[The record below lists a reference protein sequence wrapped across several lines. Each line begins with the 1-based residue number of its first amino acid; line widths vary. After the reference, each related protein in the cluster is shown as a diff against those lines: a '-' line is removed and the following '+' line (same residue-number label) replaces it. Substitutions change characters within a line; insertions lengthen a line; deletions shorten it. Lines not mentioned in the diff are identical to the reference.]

1 VIATG
6 RQRMASVPQTV
17 RRIGASP
24 VIAGIAGVVA
34 LALLLE
40 LAIVAGFV
48 PEFVVARPSEAIAA
62 IGPLHRDMDLVSNFL
77 LTFGMTLSAIGL
89 AILVGVPLGYLLY
102 RYEVLGVA
110 YEGWLA
116 ALFAA
121 PIVLLYPLFLVIIG
135 RSHLTLV
142 AMAFIPGVIPI
153 IIQTRQGLLST
164 PPTLIN
170 VGRSFNISERFM
182 FWQIMLPAAVPSIF
196 TGMRIGVMYALV
208 TVVAIEYLI
217 DFGGLGR
224 IVSEMYFRF
233 DIPGTYASILF
244 VVFVSILFYASLGW
258 IEKWLRPA

>member
-1 VIATG
+1 MTG
-6 RQRMASVPQTV
+6 LTRTISRPWT
-17 RRIGASP
+17 SP
-24 VIAGIAGVVA
+24 LVAGIAGVVA
-34 LALLLE
+34 LSIILEAAIDSGLVPAL
-40 LAIVAGFV
+40 I
-48 PEFVVARPSEAIAA
+48 VARPSDAVAAIA
-62 IGPLHRDMDLVSNFL
+62 PLHADMDLVRNFL
-77 LTFGMTLSAIGL
+77 VTFGMTFAAIAL
-89 AILVGVPLGYLLY
+89 AIAVGVPLGYLLY
-102 RYEVLGVA
+102 RHEVLGLA

-116 ALFAA
+116 AAFSA

-233 DIPGTYASILF
+233 NVPGTYASILF

>member
-1 VIATG
+1 
-6 RQRMASVPQTV
+6 MASIAQAIG
-17 RRIGASP
+17 RIRMTPAL
-24 VIAGIAGVVA
+24 AGLAGVVA
-34 LALLLE
+34 LAMLLE
-40 LAIVAGFV
+40 LAIIAGLV
-48 PEFVVARPSEAIAA
+48 PEFVVARPSAAIAA
-62 IGPLHRDMDLVSNFL
+62 IGPVQQDMDLIGNFFV
-77 LTFGMTLSAIGL
+77 TFGMTFSAIAL

-102 RYEVLGVA
+102 RYEILGEA

-116 ALFAA
+116 AAFAA

-142 AMAFIPGVIPI
+142 VMAFIPGVIPI
-153 IIQTRQGLLST
+153 IIQTRQGLLAT

-233 DIPGTYASILF
+233 NIPGTYASILF
-244 VVFVSILFYASLGW
+244 VVLVSMLFYASLGR
-258 IEKWLRPA
+258 IERWLRPV